1 MKGLFTTMAACRLT
15 SAAMLADTPA
25 DYNSSLDGKSGESLK
40 NQLHD
45 IIAPHTQLTYSS
57 MWICS

>member
-1 MKGLFTTMAACRLT
+1 MKRLFTTMTACLLT
-15 SAAMLADTPA
+15 SAAMLADAPA

>member
-1 MKGLFTTMAACRLT
+1 MKGLFTTMAASRLT
-15 SAAMLADTPA
+15 SSAMLADAPA
-25 DYNSSLDGKSGESLK
+25 DYYSSLDGKPGESLK

-57 MWICS
+57 MLICS